1 MTVRTRFAPS
11 PTGYLHIGG
20 LRTALYAYL
29 IARKHGGKFI
39 LRIEDTDRE
48 RLVEGAVEMIVRTL
62 DETGLVPDEG
72 PHVGGPYGPYVQSE
86 RREIYAEQA
95 RALVQKGGA
104 YPCFCSRE
112 RLEALRSACEARG
125 ETFKYDKHCLAV
137 PPEEAKARVA
147 AGEPHVIRQNVPKT
161 GTTSFEDVIFGTITV
176 DNDTLDD
183 TVLMK
188 SDGLPTYNFA
198 NVVDDHLMGITHV
211 VRGTEYL
218 SSSPKYN
225 LLYEAMGWQ
234 IPVYIHVPPVM
245 RDATHKLSKREGDA
259 SYDDFIK
266 KGYLKEALINY
277 IALLG
282 WSPGTN
288 QEMFTMDQ
296 LIAAFDISGI
306 NKAPAIFD
314 ADKLTWLNAQ
324 YVRALTPEE
333 FNAHARPYYDEAL
346 PPGPRDEE
354 LLARI
359 LQPRTEKF
367 TDIPPQLDF
376 VRALPEYGADLYVHK
391 KDETD
396 AALARD
402 VLEKA
407 LPALEA
413 ITVWSEQAVHDALFA
428 LIEATG
434 LKNGQVLYPVRVA
447 LCGKPV
453 TPGGAAEAAALLGR
467 EESLA
472 RIRKGIAR
480 LMAG

>member
-29 IARKHGGKFI
+29 LAKKHGGTFI
-39 LRIEDTDRE
+39 LRIEDTDQE
-48 RLVEGAVEMIVRTL
+48 RFVEGAVDMIIKTL
-62 DETGLVPDEG
+62 EEAGLKADEG
-72 PHVGGPYGPYVQSE
+72 PHAGGPYGPYVQSE
-86 RREIYAEQA
+86 RRAIYKEQA
-95 RALVQKGGA
+95 EALIKRGGA
-104 YPCFCSRE
+104 YRCFCSRE
-112 RLEALRSACEARG
+112 RLEALRAECERRG
-125 ETFKYDKHCLAV
+125 ETFKYDKHCLQLS
-137 PPEEAKARVA
+137 PEEARARA
-147 AGEPHVIRQNVPKT
+147 EAGEPFVVRQDVPQT

-176 DNDTLDD
+176 ENDTLDD

-225 LLYEAMGWQ
+225 LLYQAMGWEV
-234 IPVYIHVPPVM
+234 PVYIHVPPVM
-245 RDATHKLSKREGDA
+245 RDAAHKLSKREGDA

-266 KGYLKEALINY
+266 KGYLSEAIVNY

-288 QEMFTMDQ
+288 QERFTLQ
-296 LIAAFDISGI
+296 ELIGAFDIPGI

-314 ADKLTWLNAQ
+314 IDKLTWLNAQ
-324 YVRALTPEE
+324 YIRAMTPEE
-333 FNAHARPYYDEAL
+333 FNAHARSYYDQAL
-346 PPGPRDEE
+346 PPGPRNEE

-376 VRALPEYGADLYVHK
+376 VKALPAYSAELYTHK
-391 KDETD
+391 KMKTD
-396 AALARD
+396 AALAKT

-407 LPALEA
+407 LSALTALED
-413 ITVWSEQAVHDALFA
+413 WGEQAVHNALFA
-428 LIEATG
+428 LIQETG
-434 LKNGQVLYPVRVA
+434 MRNGQVLYPVRIA
-447 LCGKPV
+447 LCGMQV
-453 TPGGAAEAAALLGR
+453 SPGGAAEAAALLGR
-467 EESLA
+467 EESLR
-472 RIRKGIAR
+472 RIKTGLGKLSAV
-480 LMAG
+480 